1 MGSKQVD
8 EVVQVGSDEH
18 VPSNR
23 KAGGTGFK
31 KMRHLECDEILIFS
45 GVIGHVC
52 DDADPQAQSNV
63 GLDDIR
69 IDGRECQSWMEP
81 LGLKCPI
88 QLRATGKAKGIGDDR
103 KFSNRFDAERGN
115 IGAWL
120 LTMARSRALDRHRRA
135 GELVASRSVVEWP

>member
-1 MGSKQVD
+1 MGCKQAN
-8 EVVQVGSDEH
+8 EVVKIGSDEH
-18 VPSNR
+18 VSSNR
-23 KAGGTGFK
+23 KASGTGFK
-31 KMRHLECDEILIFS
+31 KVRHLECHEILIFT

-103 KFSNRFDAERGN
+103 KFSNRFEGQWRDLNERVPLGNQDAAIPSITGEGN
-115 IGAWL
+115 QVIQGIG
-120 LTMARSRALDRHRRA
+120 
-135 GELVASRSVVEWP
+135 